1 MKNFRFD
8 SEAWSAIEQAASD
21 WVTKVD
27 RGLSREEQEEFD
39 RWLAKSKAHEKA
51 YSEQK
56 WNWEE
61 LDRLAGLQTAYG
73 SSEDPDL
80 LLENRSGSA
89 RRSWFG
95 SRFAMVA
102 CAALVLGAVFTWTG
116 LQVFNGNAE
125 QNRNENVI
133 VERIQTRNLEDGSSL
148 QLNRGAEIEVAYSDM
163 RRTVR
168 LLKGEVNFMVEKDP
182 DRPFFVEVAGVHL
195 RAVGTEFNVR
205 FQPHEVEVI
214 VTEGTV
220 AVQSS
225 SIENLGS
232 QSPASEAFIEVNQ
245 RVKVD
250 LNSDELVPLIE
261 SISEETVARELIW
274 QPVLIDF
281 ENVPLSEIVDEF
293 NRRNPVQMVI
303 VDASVNEAR
312 LSSMF
317 WSDNVNGLIRLLES
331 NFEIKAEWGEDGT
344 IYLFNNS

>member
-1 MKNFRFD
+1 MKKFRFD
-8 SEAWSAIEQAASD
+8 SEAWSAVEQAASD
-21 WVTKVD
+21 WVTKAD
-27 RGLSREEQEEFD
+27 RGLSREEQKEFD
-39 RWLAKSKAHEKA
+39 RWLAQSKAHEKA
-51 YSEQK
+51 YAEQK

-80 LLENRSGSA
+80 LIENRPTPA
-89 RRSWFG
+89 RGSWFG

-102 CAALVLGAVFTWTG
+102 CAALMAGAVFAWIG
-116 LQVFNGNAE
+116 LQIFDGDAG
-125 QNRNENVI
+125 QSRNENVI
-133 VERIQTRNLEDGSSL
+133 VDRIQTRDLEDGSTL
-148 QLNRGAEIEVAYSDM
+148 QLNRGAEVEIAYSES
-163 RRTVR
+163 RRAVR
-168 LLKGEVNFMVEKDP
+168 LRKGEVNFIVEKDP

-205 FQPHEVEVI
+205 LHSNEVEMI

-220 AVQSS
+220 AVQPSG
-225 SIENLGS
+225 IENMDS
-232 QSPASEAFIEVNQ
+232 ISNEAFIEVNQ

-250 LNSDELVPLIE
+250 LSSDELVPLIE
-261 SISEETVARELIW
+261 SISEETLAQELIW

-317 WSDNVNGLIRLLES
+317 WSDNINGLIRLLES